1 MKRSALV
8 ALVAFTGLSSP
19 GNRTNHTPH
28 TVALVEPVLVAGD
41 AAPLFSLTSMESD
54 EVRLEAVLADNTA
67 VVIKFWAT
75 WCPMCWIE
83 LFELSEEY
91 ETLRA
96 QGIEV
101 LAVAVDLAENV
112 ETFLEGQTVECPV
125 LLDETSRI
133 AKQFGVNAL
142 PTTVLVDSTG
152 KVIDI
157 HVGLVPDLNKHLA
170 RLLSEPLGSGPT
182 GRKSVEN

>member
-8 ALVAFTGLSSP
+8 ALVAFTGLSSS
-19 GNRTNHTPH
+19 GNRPNHAPQ
-28 TVALVEPVLVAGD
+28 TVVLVEPVLVSGD
-41 AAPLFSLTSMESD
+41 AAPLFSLTSMDSS
-54 EVRLEAVLADNTA
+54 EVRLEAVLAENTA

-83 LFELSEEY
+83 LFELSEGY
-91 ETLRA
+91 EALQT

-125 LLDETSRI
+125 LLDETSEI
-133 AKQFGVNAL
+133 AKQFGINAL

-152 KVIDI
+152 KVINI
-157 HVGLVPDLNKHLA
+157 HVGLIPDLNKHLS
-170 RLLSEPLGSGPT
+170 RLLSDPLGSGPA
-182 GRKSVEN
+182 GRKFVEN